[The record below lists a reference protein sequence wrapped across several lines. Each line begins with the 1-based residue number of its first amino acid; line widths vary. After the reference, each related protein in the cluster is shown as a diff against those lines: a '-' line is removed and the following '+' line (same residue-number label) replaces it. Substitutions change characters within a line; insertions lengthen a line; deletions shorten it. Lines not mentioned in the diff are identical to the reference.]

1 MVARRMWLFSKT
13 DRRQLSIV
21 LSLVL
26 FLVGLPSAVGLV
38 VVGPSQPELTI
49 NICQPLQTFNLTLNT
64 LIARPVPIV
73 PEFVLLDLGS
83 SVDAAPARLVDHRA
97 TPDTPPPKLV

>member
-1 MVARRMWLFSKT
+1 MTRSFSKT

-26 FLVGLPSAVGLV
+26 FLVGLPSVVGLV

-64 LIARPVPIV
+64 LLAPPA
-73 PEFVLLDLGS
+73 PTGAEFVLLDLGS
-83 SVDAAPARLVDHRA
+83 APIVAAVRPVDHHA
-97 TPDTPPPKLV
+97 APDTPPPKLV